1 MEKMAIKSANVIARV
16 EPGVKKEAE
25 AVLARLGVS
34 PSAVINALYRQIIYT
49 TGVPFSI
56 VLPSSV
62 PTIEDMNKEDF
73 DNRLKESLERM
84 KNGEGKP
91 IDEAFDDIRKKTK

>member
-1 MEKMAIKSANVIARV
+1 MAIKSANVIARV

-49 TGVPFSI
+49 NGVPFSI
-56 VLPSSV
+56 VLPSSI

-73 DNRLKESLERM
+73 DNKLKESLERM

-91 IDEAFDDIRKKTK
+91 IDETFDGIRKKTK